1 MEPTE
6 NTQTE
11 DTQTKIVYCSSS
23 ADGQERNASGRCWTG
38 YAAAAANRKRIESQR
53 WQFGVESYP
62 HEVQL
67 EFISRLFGSAME
79 AGVGSV
85 AEVTY
90 IDAIVLKTIRQQILR
105 KLQGY
110 KYQDTVKHRL
120 VSCDDDEDI
129 SLQGVLKEMLDSR
142 LICRYC
148 SKQMFVLY
156 DIAREMSQW
165 TIDRVDNSVG
175 HVEGNYHLACLGCN
189 LKRRRRSDRDFYVT
203 KRAVIIRQG
212 YVAATGD
219 AEDNVS
225 EETEEKT
232 LAI

>member
-11 DTQTKIVYCSSS
+11 DNVKILYCSSS

-67 EFISRLFGSAME
+67 EFISRLSGSA
-79 AGVGSV
+79 AIGT
-85 AEVTY
+85 EVTY
-90 IDAIVLKTIRQQILR
+90 VDAVVLKTIRQQILR

-110 KYQDTVKHRL
+110 KYQDTMKHRL

-219 AEDNVS
+219 AEDLVS